1 MTLLPTVAAPSR
13 RSIPDGACQFTRGM
27 GMSCTWEKERGFGE
41 RSWRSMGA
49 PGGSGRLDTPP
60 GGETRPLAAEPPP
73 PRARVSRLES
83 PQTPSLCDHQVAL
96 LGRLR

>member
-41 RSWRSMGA
+41 RSWRSMVRGA
-49 PGGSGRLDTPP
+49 HNPLRAALERHSSLLSATLVALGGSARP
-60 GGETRPLAAEPPP
+60 GGERRGHWPP
-73 PRARVSRLES
+73 SHSLKGLE
-83 PQTPSLCDHQVAL
+83 
-96 LGRLR
+96 